1 MSRFTVASS
10 TLASLSDRLSTYDKH
25 VKSMSIPERRQSLQS
40 FRATFETLAPN
51 VDKMVS
57 KAELG
62 EQNPAKRTYGP
73 EMTTKIR
80 GLAKDMEQVADRITK
95 LEDEFKVVWGE
106 FESERVRKEGEEAE
120 RRDREER
127 ERRERMENEAK
138 EEREREEREK
148 EEKERAKKEE
158 EERLKKVK
166 DEMERVRKEKE
177 EEARRVEELKKLE
190 EEEKKKREEMEA
202 IERKEKERIEREEAM
217 ARSIRLTI
225 KTAKSKTFVLD
236 NVPNDCTVKDLKEL
250 IHKQEGIVEAAQR
263 LIYQGR
269 LLADGKTIA
278 DYKIGGGSA
287 VHLVENARAAAI
299 ANASSNAAAQGA
311 EWKPLVPAGTLHE
324 LTGGKAE
331 FDKISENCGKR
342 RLLVVD
348 WSAPW
353 CGPCKMIAPV
363 FARLASRFADV
374 TFVKVDTEQTPQN
387 AQLATIKAISAYPT
401 FQFYVGGIIVHQFS
415 GASGAKIEAGIR
427 KGRMIVANGAG
438 SAAGSAGSSSSGD
451 TQPLSARVLAAL
463 TNLKNNC
470 STQDFRVAVR
480 TLLTFVKNVVD
491 HPGEEKYRRV
501 RTSNNTFQTRLG
513 SKTGGMACMEAF
525 GFERVQENGEEY
537 LVLTAAAAANPDLP
551 VVRRQLEQAL
561 AAVGATDT
569 AQSHSQAPAQG
580 AGTGAGQGN
589 AGGMGGMP
597 GLAELGGMFAGGGGG
612 MGGGMPNFDPAL
624 FNEVMN
630 DPIFMQLATEMG
642 TDSSLQAALLEAQT
656 AMQAGD
662 MAAMQRLMTN
672 PAMGRITQAMM
683 NSPAMM
689 NALRRQYGNFPGR
702 GMPGMFDGNQ
712 GNRGGNGNGM
722 TGANAQQGQQ
732 HGTNTGAG
740 NMGVQPPV
748 PPYIP
753 GAPTTAEE
761 EDRLLQEAI
770 RLSMQDQAKTSQ
782 QDGQKKEE
790 DKEDGQ
796 S

>member
-10 TLASLSDRLSTYDKH
+10 TLASLSDRLTTYDKDAE
-25 VKSMSIPERRQSLQS
+25 SMSVLEQRQSLES
-40 FRATFETLAPN
+40 FRTTFDNLAPN
-51 VDKMVS
+51 IDKMIS

-95 LEDEFKVVWGE
+95 LEEKFKAAWDE
-106 FESERVRKEGEEAE
+106 FESERKKKEEKEAEKREREEQERKE
-120 RRDREER
+120 REESEAR
-127 ERRERMENEAK
+127 ERREREDREN
-138 EEREREEREK
+138 
-148 EEKERAKKEE
+148 EEKERARKEE
-158 EERLKKVK
+158 EERMKNVR
-166 DEMERVRKEKE
+166 DEVERVRKEKE
-177 EEARRVEELKKLE
+177 EEARRVEELKKFE
-190 EEEKKKREEMEA
+190 EEEKKKKGEMENIQREE
-202 IERKEKERIEREEAM
+202 RERIEKEKAM
-217 ARSIRLTI
+217 AQVICLSI
-225 KTAKSKTFVLD
+225 KTAKSRTFVLE
-236 NVPNDCTVKDLKEL
+236 NVPKDCTVKNLKQL
-250 IHKQEGIVEAAQR
+250 IYTQEGIVEAAQR

-278 DYKIGGGSA
+278 DYKVGEGSTI
-287 VHLVENARAAAI
+287 HLVENARAAAI
-299 ANASSNAAAQGA
+299 ANAASNVAARGD

-324 LTGGKAE
+324 LTGGGAE
-331 FDKISENCGKR
+331 FNRINENCGKR

-363 FARLASRFADV
+363 YARLASRFADV

-387 AQLATIKAISAYPT
+387 AQLAAEKAISAYPT
-401 FQFYVGGIIVHQFS
+401 FHFYVNGAIVHQFS
-415 GASGAKIEAGIR
+415 GASGPKIEAGI
-427 KGRMIVANGAG
+427 KVGRTIVMNGAG
-438 SAAGSAGSSSSGD
+438 SSADNVGSSSARD
-451 TQPLSARVLAAL
+451 TQPLSARVLTAL
-463 TNLKNNC
+463 TQLKNNC
-470 STQDFRVAVR
+470 PTQDFVVAVR

-491 HPGEEKYRRV
+491 HPGQEKYRRV

-513 SKTGGMACMEAF
+513 SKTGGVTCMEAF
-525 GFERVQENGEEY
+525 GFERLPENGEDY

-561 AAVGATDT
+561 AAVGAAD
-569 AQSHSQAPAQG
+569 ASQSQSQPPTE
-580 AGTGAGQGN
+580 GTGTGT

-597 GLAELGGMFAGGGGG
+597 GFAGMEGMFPGAGGG

-624 FNEVMN
+624 FNEFMN
-630 DPIFMQLATEMG
+630 DPTFMQLAAEMG

-662 MAAMQRLMTN
+662 MAAMHRLMTN

-689 NALRRQYGNFPGR
+689 NALRRQYGNIPGR
-702 GMPGMFDGNQ
+702 GMPGMFGGNQ
-712 GNRGGNGNGM
+712 GYTGGGGNGM
-722 TGANAQQGQQ
+722 TGANAEQGQQ
-732 HGTNTGAG
+732 QEANVGAG
-740 NMGVQPPV
+740 NTGVQPPV
-748 PPYIP
+748 PPYVP

-770 RLSMQDQAKTSQ
+770 RLSMQDQAKPSQ
-782 QDGQKKEE
+782 QDGQKKDE
-790 DKEDGQ
+790 DKGDGQ